1 VSEKAGGSVRVLV
14 VGQGPPTTGG
24 IPTFVTGLVNDE
36 TLQGDFD
43 LDYLNTTPQG
53 TKRPGSFAL
62 SNFTL
67 LARHAA
73 AVFKRGRKAD
83 VVHLNLAPAP
93 LLPLLRAIVL
103 VVAAKLARTRVVLHA
118 HTGRMHIAAESGLY
132 RFALR
137 IALRLVD
144 EMIVVSERAVEAT
157 RSVGHAA
164 TYLPNGIDFSSIR
177 TGPKEDR
184 PPSLVFVG
192 TVCERKGLLDLRAAL
207 SGLQDKDGALPL
219 SVRILGDARQE
230 GPGVF
235 ERIVADYRS
244 HGLDDVEFV
253 GSVDRAQVLETLGR
267 SNIFCL
273 PSHWEGFP
281 LSLLEGMA
289 ASCAV
294 VATDVGDVA
303 DMLDGGNAGVVV
315 PLKDP
320 VALQEALTELVEDS
334 GRRDQ
339 LGAAARERVE
349 THYSQSKMVSKLTAL
364 YEKWGRHST

>member
-1 VSEKAGGSVRVLV
+1 MSEKTGGAVRVLI

-24 IPTFVTGLVNDE
+24 IPTFVTGLVNDG
-36 TLQGDFD
+36 TLQDNFD

-53 TKRPGSFAL
+53 TKRPGSFSF

-67 LARHAA
+67 LARHAID
-73 AVFKRGRKAD
+73 VFKKGRRAD

-93 LLPLLRAIVL
+93 LLPMLRAIVL
-103 VVAAKLARTRVVLHA
+103 TCAAKLARARVILHA

-132 RFALR
+132 RFAMR
-137 IALRLVD
+137 VALRLVD

-157 RSVGHAA
+157 KTVGRTA
-164 TYLPNGIDFSSIR
+164 TYLPNGIDVDSIQ
-177 TGPKEDR
+177 TGPKQKE

-207 SGLQDKDGALPL
+207 SGLQEKDGSLPL
-219 SVRILGDARQE
+219 DVKILGDARQE

-235 ERIVADYRS
+235 ERVVDDYRT
-244 HGLDDVEFV
+244 HGLQEVEFA
-253 GSVDRAQVLETLGR
+253 GSVDRAEVLATLGR
-267 SNIFCL
+267 SDIFCL

-294 VATDVGDVA
+294 VATDVGDIA
-303 DMLDGGNAGVVV
+303 EMLDGGRAGVVV

-320 VALQEALTELVEDS
+320 GALQKTLEELVAD
-334 GRRDQ
+334 GDRREE
-339 LGAAARERVE
+339 LGAAARQRVE
-349 THYSQSKMVSKLTAL
+349 THYSQSRMVSELSGL
-364 YEKWGRHST
+364 YQKWGRHST